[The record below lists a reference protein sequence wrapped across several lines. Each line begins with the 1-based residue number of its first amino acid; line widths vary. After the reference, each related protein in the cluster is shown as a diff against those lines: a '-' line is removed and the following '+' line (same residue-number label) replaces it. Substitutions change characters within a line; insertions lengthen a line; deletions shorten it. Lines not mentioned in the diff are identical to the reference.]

1 MANEYGQFDQG
12 KGQKYAPKV
21 KRKPRE
27 VSAPAPR
34 AAAPAGP
41 SEEDRLRSEARAQ
54 RKAVLQMRKAQFSDD
69 HQ

>member
-12 KGQKYAPKV
+12 KGQKYAPK
-21 KRKPRE
+21 KPR
-27 VSAPAPR
+27 VPR
-34 AAAPAGP
+34 QVATPDARLVPRGQ
-41 SEEDRLRSEARAQ
+41 SEEDKLRAEARAH